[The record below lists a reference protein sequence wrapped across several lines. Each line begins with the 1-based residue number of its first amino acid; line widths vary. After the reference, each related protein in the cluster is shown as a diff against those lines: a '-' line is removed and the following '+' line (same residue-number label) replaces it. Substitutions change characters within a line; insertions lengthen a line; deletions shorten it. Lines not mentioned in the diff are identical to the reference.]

1 MARCPN
7 PDFQRSISQP
17 HDPEFAFQ
25 RENRECLVPALGKPA
40 FGERQHKRYKRVS
53 ASAHLRT
60 AVLLSAFLVLASCQ
74 SKQSSTSTDG
84 AAVFIAAANVLDQV
98 AENQKN
104 TIPDAVLN
112 RTRCIVLV
120 PAGGSQGM
128 ASCFESLN
136 RWAKPSLVAFTSSR
150 STANDLLVLVLG
162 EGEAKRLSSGE
173 LELGRSSSSGP
184 LVRTKPVITDA
195 DLSFGSLIYERSG
208 AVLSGTSVDGKIAP
222 IPQTRASAAE
232 PEERLQR
239 SLTSFFNVITPT
251 GVLIHH
257 TAVLPTTGQIPE
269 EKKEIEAYHLQ
280 KGFDVVCFGRQYHVG
295 YHYLVLRNGE
305 VQAGRPERCQGGHAV
320 GYNAYLGISVVGD
333 FSSKDNPSGNKGP
346 TAPSPEQQQA
356 IIELCRRLRERYNL
370 PAHRIMRHSDVA
382 PTDCPG
388 DRFPFVRLLQAIGQ

>member
-1 MARCPN
+1 M
-7 PDFQRSISQP
+7 
-17 HDPEFAFQ
+17 
-25 RENRECLVPALGKPA
+25 
-40 FGERQHKRYKRVS
+40 
-53 ASAHLRT
+53 
-60 AVLLSAFLVLASCQ
+60 FL
-74 SKQSSTSTDG
+74 
-84 AAVFIAAANVLDQV
+84 AAANVLEQV
-98 AENQKN
+98 AENQEN

-136 RWAKPSLVAFTSSR
+136 RWAKPFLVAFTSPR
-150 STANDLLVLVLG
+150 STDNDLVVLVLG
-162 EGEAKRLSSGE
+162 EGEAKELSSGE
-173 LELGRSSSSGP
+173 LELGRSSSAGP
-184 LVRTKPVITDA
+184 LVRTKTVVTDA

-208 AVLSGTSVDGKIAP
+208 PVLSGTSAEGKIVVIRQAS
-222 IPQTRASAAE
+222 RASASE

-269 EKKEIEAYHLQ
+269 GKKDIDGYHRQ

-320 GYNAYLGISVVGD
+320 GYNAYLGISVAGD
-333 FSSKDNPSGNKGP
+333 FSSKDNPSGARGP
-346 TAPSPEQQQA
+346 TAPSPEQQKA

-388 DRFPFVRLLQAIGQ
+388 DRFPFARLLQAIGQ